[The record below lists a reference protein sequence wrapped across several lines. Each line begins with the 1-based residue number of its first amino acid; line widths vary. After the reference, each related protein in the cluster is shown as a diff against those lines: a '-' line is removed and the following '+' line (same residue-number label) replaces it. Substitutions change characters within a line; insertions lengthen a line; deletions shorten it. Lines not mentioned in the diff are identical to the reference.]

1 MAITAYE
8 WLDRALT
15 TIHKADWH
23 RTTQPLGGKAG
34 PVMTWQ
40 GRPVVNFASNDY
52 LGLAGDARLAEA
64 AIAAIRTYGTGSTGS
79 RLLSG
84 HRELHYQLE
93 QAIAQWKG
101 TEDAIVFS
109 SGYLANTGTISALV
123 NHRDLILA
131 DQYNHSSLIS
141 GAQLSGAT
149 VQTYQHCD
157 ESDLQQKLQAG
168 RSRYRRCLIV
178 TDSVFSMDGDRCP
191 LAQIL
196 ALADAFDCM
205 VLVDEAHGTGVLGET
220 GAGLVAAAGCHQ
232 RPLIQMGTLSKAL
245 GSLGGYV
252 TGPANLIDYLR
263 NRARS
268 WIYTTAL
275 TPAAAAAA
283 LAAIQIVQAEP
294 QRRDR
299 LWQNVQHLK
308 RELTAL
314 IPTASAGNLFRLLP
328 SDSPIVCVAV
338 PDAATVVH
346 WGQRLL
352 TVGCLVSA
360 VRPPTVPVSR
370 LRMTVMATHQPDHI
384 QQLIGALQQISTET
398 I

>member
-1 MAITAYE
+1 
-8 WLDRALT
+8 
-15 TIHKADWH
+15 
-23 RTTQPLGGKAG
+23 
-34 PVMTWQ
+34 
-40 GRPVVNFASNDY
+40 
-52 LGLAGDARLAEA
+52 
-64 AIAAIRTYGTGSTGS
+64 
-79 RLLSG
+79 
-84 HRELHYQLE
+84 
-93 QAIAQWKG
+93 
-101 TEDAIVFS
+101 
-109 SGYLANTGTISALV
+109 
-123 NHRDLILA
+123 
-131 DQYNHSSLIS
+131 
-141 GAQLSGAT
+141 
-149 VQTYQHCD
+149 
-157 ESDLQQKLQAG
+157 
-168 RSRYRRCLIV
+168 
-178 TDSVFSMDGDRCP
+178 
-191 LAQIL
+191 
-196 ALADAFDCM
+196 LADAFDCM
-205 VLVDEAHGTGVLGET
+205 VLVDEAHGTGVLGQT

-384 QQLIGALQQISTET
+384 QQLIGALQQISTEA